1 MSNLNTET
9 VTSVRHW
16 NETLFSFTTS
26 RDPGFR
32 FKNGHFTMIGLEQD
46 GGRPLLRAYSIAS
59 ANYEEELEFFS
70 IKVPDGPLTSRLQK
84 IQPGD
89 KIYVSRKPT
98 GTLVA
103 DHLLPGKRLWLL
115 STGTGLAP
123 FLSIIKDPEIYEQF
137 DQVIL
142 THGVRYTSELAY
154 RDVIENE
161 LPDNEFF
168 GDIIRN
174 QLLYYPTVTREP
186 YRNKGRLTDLMTSGK
201 LFDDLEL
208 PKPNLEEDR
217 FMLCGSPAML
227 KDFTN
232 ILDDWGSRES
242 SGGHMHKYVIE
253 RAFVEK

>member
-26 RDPGFR
+26 RDPAFR

-232 ILDDWGSRES
+232 ILDDWGFRES
-242 SGGHMHKYVIE
+242 RGGHMHEYVIE

>member
-1 MSNLNTET
+1 MSNLNIEK
-9 VTSVRHW
+9 VLDVHHW
-16 NETLFSFTTS
+16 NDTLFSFKTT

-32 FKNGHFTMIGLEQD
+32 FENGHFVMIGLPQD
-46 GGRPLLRAYSIAS
+46 NGRPLLRAYSIAS
-59 ANYEEELEFFS
+59 ANYEDELEFFS

-89 KIYVSRKPT
+89 EIFVSRKPT

-123 FLSIIKDPEIYEQF
+123 FLSIIKDPDVYERF

-142 THGVRYTSELAY
+142 THGVRYVSELAY
-154 RDVIENE
+154 QDQIERE
-161 LPDNEFF
+161 LPEHEYF
-168 GDIIRN
+168 GEMVRD

-186 YRNKGRLTDLMTSGK
+186 YRNTGRLTDLMLTGK
-201 LFDDLEL
+201 LFDDLGV
-208 PKPNLEEDR
+208 PKPTLEDDR
-217 FMLCGSPAML
+217 FMLCGSPGML
-227 KDFTN
+227 KDLTN
-232 ILDDWGSRES
+232 ILDDWGFRETRA
-242 SGGHMHKYVIE
+242 GIPHEYVIE

>member
-1 MSNLNTET
+1 M
-9 VTSVRHW
+9 
-16 NETLFSFTTS
+16 
-26 RDPGFR
+26 
-32 FKNGHFTMIGLEQD
+32 
-46 GGRPLLRAYSIAS
+46 
-59 ANYEEELEFFS
+59 
-70 IKVPDGPLTSRLQK
+70 
-84 IQPGD
+84 
-89 KIYVSRKPT
+89 
-98 GTLVA
+98 
-103 DHLLPGKRLWLL
+103 
-115 STGTGLAP
+115 
-123 FLSIIKDPEIYEQF
+123 
-137 DQVIL
+137 IL

-227 KDFTN
+227 RISPTFWMIGLNPAAVTCT
-232 ILDDWGSRES
+232 ST
-242 SGGHMHKYVIE
+242 
-253 RAFVEK
+253 